1 MSQSL
6 SKVYVHLVF
15 STKHRQ
21 HLIQEEVRAELQA
34 YMVATFSKLNSYVEA
49 IYANS
54 DHVHALC
61 TLPRIL
67 SIASLVSKVKSSS
80 SKWMKGKGVS
90 DFFWQ
95 DGYGIFSV
103 SASKVETVKKYILHQ
118 KQHHQKTCFQDELRE
133 FLERYNVEFD
143 ERYVWD

>member
-6 SKVYVHLVF
+6 SKVYVHIVF
-15 STKHRQ
+15 STKQRQ
-21 HLIQEEVRAELQA
+21 ELINEGVRKELQA
-34 YMVATFSKLNSYVEA
+34 YMVATFSQLNSYVEA
-49 IYANS
+49 IYANPE
-54 DHVHALC
+54 HVHVLA

-80 SKWMKGKGVS
+80 SKWMKGKGIQ

-95 DGYGIFSV
+95 DGYAIFSV
-103 SASKVETVKKYILHQ
+103 SASKVETVKQYILKQ
-118 KQHHQKTCFQDELRE
+118 KQHHQRTYFKDELRE
-133 FLERYNVEFD
+133 FLKRYNVEFD